1 MRIQSK
7 GGAHAASFLP
17 PVRTRTTS
25 TRVPQGLQHLA
36 TLSRLATEPGR
47 RAEILPLAAE
57 LAVPEVGGDACV
69 AVLVDGNQG
78 RMRAASGCELDPSW
92 RCEADE
98 LGPELS
104 DLVLRAFA
112 ERGCHYHQ
120 AVVAALISDGALFG
134 ALVILFQ
141 SSTRA
146 GPKPSAALQPLCDIT
161 ASALAAAAQFE
172 RLEQVNAELRATR
185 AALERNE
192 KLRALGEMAAG
203 VAHDLKNILNPLG
216 LFLQLAGRQVKTGK
230 LDDAQGSLREMKM
243 VVDRGVGLLES
254 LRQFSRQEPDSAA
267 HLVDLSVLVRE
278 AVMIARPRAI
288 GQCRA
293 LPRFVEELTDG
304 CNVLGRNGEIVAAV
318 VNLIAN
324 AQDAMD
330 GGNITV
336 RTGRLGNG
344 SYVDVEDDGPGMTAE
359 VRDKVFEP
367 FFSTKGEQGTG
378 LGLAMVYSTML
389 RHRGTVE
396 VFSEPGKGARFRLWF
411 PSPSQI
417 E

>member
-1 MRIQSK
+1 MS
-7 GGAHAASFLP
+7 
-17 PVRTRTTS
+17 
-25 TRVPQGLQHLA
+25 
-36 TLSRLATEPGR
+36 
-47 RAEILPLAAE
+47 
-57 LAVPEVGGDACV
+57 EVGGDACV
-69 AVLVDGNQG
+69 AVLVDGNCA

-98 LGPELS
+98 IGPELS
-104 DLVLRAFA
+104 ELVLASFA
-112 ERGCHYHQ
+112 ERGCRYQQ
-120 AVVAALISDGALFG
+120 AVASALISDGTLFG
-134 ALVILFQ
+134 ALVILFEC
-141 SSTRA
+141 STPA

-161 ASALAAAAQFE
+161 AGALAAASQFE

-216 LFLQLAGRQVKTGK
+216 LFLQLAGRQLVAGK
-230 LDDAQGSLREMKM
+230 LEDARSSLLEMKM
-243 VVDRGVGLLES
+243 VVDRGLGLLES
-254 LRQFSRQEPDSAA
+254 LRQFSRQEPNSAA
-267 HLVDLSVLVRE
+267 HLVDLALLARE
-278 AVMIARPRAI
+278 ALTIAAPRAS
-288 GQCRA
+288 GLRRA
-293 LPRFVEELTDG
+293 LPCVVEQLTDG
-304 CNVLGRNGEIVAAV
+304 CNVLGRDGEIVAAI
-318 VNLIAN
+318 VNLVAN
-324 AQDAMD
+324 AQDVLE

-336 RTGRLGNG
+336 RTGRAGNG
-344 SYVDVEDDGPGMTAE
+344 FFVDVEDDGPGMSAE

-396 VFSEPGKGARFRLWF
+396 AFSEPGKGARFRMWF
-411 PSPSQI
+411 PEPAP